1 MCEILTRDEI
11 DELLTAINDIN
22 IDEYYESLPK
32 KDLIELIDKCI
43 AEIGG
48 VKSSITDN
56 ISCYLQQM
64 KQLLDG
70 NRKEFKYEQ

>member
-1 MCEILTRDEI
+1 MREILTLDEI
-11 DELLTAINDIN
+11 DELLTAIDDVN

-70 NRKEFKYEQ
+70 DRKEFKYEQ